1 MNPFELVNL
10 IQSKMQNPVFARQFN
25 NLISQL
31 DSIPGLKQEVMRIA
45 SINDERKRQRA
56 IERLPDQATAIVGQI
71 FALLNS

>member
-10 IQSKMQNPVFARQFN
+10 IQSEMQNPLFARQFN

-56 IERLPDQATAIVGQI
+56 IERLPDQAKAIVGQI

>member
-45 SINDERKRQRA
+45 SINDDRKRQRA
-56 IERLPDQATAIVGQI
+56 IERLPDQAKAIVGQI

>member
-31 DSIPGLKQEVMRIA
+31 DSIPGLKQELMRIA

-56 IERLPDQATAIVGQI
+56 IERLPDQAKAIVGQI

>member
-45 SINDERKRQRA
+45 GTQ
-56 IERLPDQATAIVGQI
+56 IVVSTIGKI
-71 FALLNS
+71 ARSSKSNSRTNLCPVKQLG

>member
-31 DSIPGLKQEVMRIA
+31 ESIPGLKQEVMRIA

-56 IERLPDQATAIVGQI
+56 IERLPDQAKAIVGQI

>member
-31 DSIPGLKQEVMRIA
+31 ESIPGLKQEVMRIA
-45 SINDERKRQRA
+45 SINGERKRQRA
-56 IERLPDQATAIVGQI
+56 IERLPDQAKAIVGQI

>member
-56 IERLPDQATAIVGQI
+56 IERLPDQAKAIVGQI

>member
-31 DSIPGLKQEVMRIA
+31 ESIPGLKQEVMRIA
-45 SINDERKRQRA
+45 CINDERKRQRA
-56 IERLPDQATAIVGQI
+56 IERLPDQAKAIVGQI

>member
-31 DSIPGLKQEVMRIA
+31 ESIPGLKQEVMRIA

-56 IERLPDQATAIVGQI
+56 IERLPNQAKAIVGQI

>member
-31 DSIPGLKQEVMRIA
+31 ESIPGLKQEVMRIA
-45 SINDERKRQRA
+45 SINDDRKRQRA
-56 IERLPDQATAIVGQI
+56 IERLPDQAKAIVGQI